1 MVWLINLL
9 CIYNLS
15 DELLCNGLQKP
26 QKKNLRP
33 KSPCIS
39 FEVSATKGRTTQRR
53 CLEKI
58 NLVTSEKWTNSLII
72 TNFKT
77 DMRRDPELLKIFK
90 L

>member
-58 NLVTSEKWTNSLII
+58 NLVTSEKFLQQGHGG
-72 TNFKT
+72 
-77 DMRRDPELLKIFK
+77 
-90 L
+90 